1 MGEMTPDKGVFK
13 RKGSDVWQHRV
24 YIPKDLHA
32 AYGGKADLPAR
43 SLGTRDLAEANR
55 RARARVAEFEREF
68 AAKRAALSGKPG
80 VVVAPGT
87 KISHDVIERLA
98 AAYAAQIVE
107 ADFARRVSV
116 FKRAQADPEAF
127 WRGEVVPAPNDW
139 KTFKGEP
146 YSYTYSRC
154 RTLR

>member
-24 YIPKDLHA
+24 YIPKDLQA
-32 AYGGKADLPAR
+32 AYGGKADLPAK

-55 RARARVAEFEREF
+55 LARVRVAEFERAF
-68 AAKRAALSGKPG
+68 AAKRAALGKQG
-80 VVVAPGT
+80 AVVAPGT

-107 ADFARRVSV
+107 ADFARRISV
-116 FKRAQADPEAF
+116 FKRAQADPEAP
-127 WRGEVVPAPNDW
+127 RSSA
-139 KTFKGEP
+139 
-146 YSYTYSRC
+146 
-154 RTLR
+154 RTPD